1 MTISKKFLQETG
13 KINFEAGVKLG
24 KDIGQAAARKELL
37 ANRQLGVIE
46 ISRAVADLA
55 MANAK
60 LTYAL
65 SRITDKLL

>member
-1 MTISKKFLQETG
+1 MTISKAQLK
-13 KINFEAGVKLG
+13 EAH
-24 KDIGQAAARKELL
+24 
-37 ANRQLGVIE
+37 ANGFNTGVIAGKEIAKKDSLALRQSGIVE

-55 MANAK
+55 LANAK

>member
-1 MTISKKFLQETG
+1 MTISKAQLKEAHNSGF
-13 KINFEAGVKLG
+13 INGREVG
-24 KDIGQAAARKELL
+24 KELAKKEIL
-37 ANRQLGVIE
+37 AQRQLGIIE

-55 MANAK
+55 LANAK

>member
-1 MTISKKFLQETG
+1 MTISKAQLSEAHNSGFISG
-13 KINFEAGVKLG
+13 KEVG
-24 KDIGQAAARKELL
+24 KELAKKELL
-37 ANRQLGVIE
+37 AQRQLGIIE

-55 MANAK
+55 LANAK